1 MQDIPHIPVLYNEVL
16 DCFKEIKTGYI
27 IDCTTGYAGH
37 SSGLLNQNSSVKL
50 ICNDQDD
57 EALEFSKKRLKDFEK
72 RVEFNKGNFED
83 IIKKFEDYPIRG
95 ILADIGV
102 SSLQLD
108 KLDRGFSFNSKNLD
122 MRMNQNQILDASTV
136 VNSYSQVELENI
148 FKEYGEIREY
158 KKVASLI
165 VQNRPFYSAKELAE
179 FFYNKLPK
187 GKIHP
192 ATLIFQAI
200 RIEVNDELGVLDR
213 LFKSMEES
221 KLKDCIVAIISF
233 HSLEDRVVKN
243 YFKKWSENCICP
255 KDAFRCEC
263 GKNHSLGE
271 IITKKPIIATNLEIK
286 QNPRSR
292 RAKLRVFRF
301 VKKKKKKFF
310 KICYYY
316 AIFST
321 FYVYTKNLC

>member
-1 MQDIPHIPVLYNEVL
+1 MQNIPHIPVLYNEVL
-16 DCFKEIKTGYI
+16 DCFKEINKGYI

-57 EALEFSKKRLKDFEK
+57 EALNFSKNRLKDFEN
-72 RVEFNKGNFED
+72 RVEFNKGNFEN
-83 IIKKFEDYPIRG
+83 IIKKFENYPIRG
-95 ILADIGV
+95 VLADIGV

-108 KLDRGFSFNSKNLD
+108 KLDRGFSFNSENLD
-122 MRMNQNQILDASTV
+122 MRMNQNQSLDASTV
-136 VNSYSQVELENI
+136 INSYSQVELENI

-158 KKVASLI
+158 KKIASLI

-213 LFKSMEES
+213 LFKSMEEA

-263 GKNHSLGE
+263 AKNHALGK
-271 IITKKPIIATNLEIK
+271 IITKKPIIATNFEIK

-292 RAKLRVFRF
+292 SAKLRVFRF
-301 VKKKKKKFF
+301 V
-310 KICYYY
+310 
-316 AIFST
+316 
-321 FYVYTKNLC
+321 

>member
-27 IDCTTGYAGH
+27 IDCTIGYAGH
-37 SSGLLNQNSSVKL
+37 SSGLLNQNSSVQL

-83 IIKKFEDYPIRG
+83 IIKKFKDYPIRG

-165 VQNRPFYSAKELAE
+165 VQNRPFYSAKELAD

-271 IITKKPIIATNLEIK
+271 IITKKPIIATNFEIK

-292 RAKLRVFRF
+292 SAKLRVFRF
-301 VKKKKKKFF
+301 V
-310 KICYYY
+310 
-316 AIFST
+316 
-321 FYVYTKNLC
+321 

>member
-1 MQDIPHIPVLYNEVL
+1 MQNIPHIPVLYNEVL
-16 DCFKEIKTGYI
+16 DCFKDINKGYI

-57 EALEFSKKRLKDFEK
+57 EALNFSKNRLKDFEN
-72 RVEFNKGNFED
+72 RVEFNKGNFEN
-83 IIKKFEDYPIRG
+83 IIKKFENYPIRG
-95 ILADIGV
+95 VLADIGV

-108 KLDRGFSFNSKNLD
+108 KLDRGFSFNSENLD
-122 MRMNQNQILDASTV
+122 MRMNQNQSLDASTV
-136 VNSYSQVELENI
+136 INSYSQVELENI
-148 FKEYGEIREY
+148 FKDYGEIREY
-158 KKVASLI
+158 KKIASLI

-213 LFKSMEES
+213 LFKSMEEA

-233 HSLEDRVVKN
+233 HSLEDRVVKK

-263 GKNHSLGE
+263 GKNHALGK
-271 IITKKPIIATNLEIK
+271 IITKKPIIATNFEIK

-292 RAKLRVFRF
+292 SAKLRVFRF
-301 VKKKKKKFF
+301 V
-310 KICYYY
+310 
-316 AIFST
+316 
-321 FYVYTKNLC
+321 

>member
-1 MQDIPHIPVLYNEVL
+1 LQNIPHIPVLYNEVL
-16 DCFKEIKTGYI
+16 DCFKDINKGYI

-57 EALEFSKKRLKDFEK
+57 EALNFSKNRLKDFEN
-72 RVEFNKGNFED
+72 RVEFNKGNFEN
-83 IIKKFEDYPIRG
+83 IIKKFENYPIRG
-95 ILADIGV
+95 VLADIGV

-108 KLDRGFSFNSKNLD
+108 KLDRGFSFNSENLD
-122 MRMNQNQILDASTV
+122 MRMNQNQSLDASTV
-136 VNSYSQVELENI
+136 INSYSQVELENI

-158 KKVASLI
+158 KKIASLI

-213 LFKSMEES
+213 LFKSMEEA
-221 KLKDCIVAIISF
+221 KLKDCVVAIISF

-263 GKNHSLGE
+263 GKNHALGK
-271 IITKKPIIATNLEIK
+271 IITKKPIIATNFEIK

-292 RAKLRVFRF
+292 SAKLRVFRF
-301 VKKKKKKFF
+301 V
-310 KICYYY
+310 
-316 AIFST
+316 
-321 FYVYTKNLC
+321 

>member
-1 MQDIPHIPVLYNEVL
+1 MQNIPHIPVLYNEVL
-16 DCFKEIKTGYI
+16 DCFKDINKGYI

-57 EALEFSKKRLKDFEK
+57 EALNFSKNRLKDFEN
-72 RVEFNKGNFED
+72 RVEFNKGNFEN
-83 IIKKFEDYPIRG
+83 IIKKFENYPIRG
-95 ILADIGV
+95 VLADIGV

-108 KLDRGFSFNSKNLD
+108 KLDRGFSFNSENLD
-122 MRMNQNQILDASTV
+122 MRMNQNQSLDASTV
-136 VNSYSQVELENI
+136 INSYSQVELENI

-158 KKVASLI
+158 KKIASLI
-165 VQNRPFYSAKELAE
+165 LQNRPFYSAKELAE

-213 LFKSMEES
+213 LFKSMEEA

-263 GKNHSLGE
+263 GKNHALGK
-271 IITKKPIIATNLEIK
+271 IITKKPIIATNFEIK

-292 RAKLRVFRF
+292 SAKLRVFRF
-301 VKKKKKKFF
+301 V
-310 KICYYY
+310 
-316 AIFST
+316 
-321 FYVYTKNLC
+321 

>member
-1 MQDIPHIPVLYNEVL
+1 MQNIPHIPVLYNEVL
-16 DCFKEIKTGYI
+16 DCFKDINKGYI

-57 EALEFSKKRLKDFEK
+57 EALEFSKKRLKDFEN
-72 RVEFNKGNFED
+72 RVEFNKGNFEN
-83 IIKKFEDYPIRG
+83 IIKKFENYPIRG
-95 ILADIGV
+95 VLADIGV

-108 KLDRGFSFNSKNLD
+108 KLDRGFSFNSENLD
-122 MRMNQNQILDASTV
+122 MRMNQNQILDASNV

-158 KKVASLI
+158 KKIASLI

-213 LFKSMEES
+213 LFKSMEEA

-263 GKNHSLGE
+263 GKNHALGK
-271 IITKKPIIATNLEIK
+271 IITKKPIIATNIEIK

-292 RAKLRVFRF
+292 SAKLRVFRF
-301 VKKKKKKFF
+301 V
-310 KICYYY
+310 
-316 AIFST
+316 
-321 FYVYTKNLC
+321 

>member
-1 MQDIPHIPVLYNEVL
+1 MQNIPHIPVLYNEVL
-16 DCFKEIKTGYI
+16 DCFKEINKGYI

-57 EALEFSKKRLKDFEK
+57 EALNFSKNRLKDFEN
-72 RVEFNKGNFED
+72 RVEFNKGNFEN
-83 IIKKFEDYPIRG
+83 IIKKFENYPIRG
-95 ILADIGV
+95 VLADIGV

-108 KLDRGFSFNSKNLD
+108 KLDRGFSFNSENLD
-122 MRMNQNQILDASTV
+122 MRMNQNQSLDASTV
-136 VNSYSQVELENI
+136 INSYSQVELENI

-158 KKVASLI
+158 KKIASLI

-213 LFKSMEES
+213 LFKSMEEA

-243 YFKKWSENCICP
+243 YFKKWSEDCICP

-263 GKNHSLGE
+263 AKNHALGK
-271 IITKKPIIATNLEIK
+271 IITKKPIIATNFEIK

-292 RAKLRVFRF
+292 SAKLRVFRF
-301 VKKKKKKFF
+301 V
-310 KICYYY
+310 
-316 AIFST
+316 
-321 FYVYTKNLC
+321 

>member
-1 MQDIPHIPVLYNEVL
+1 MQNIPHIPVLYNEVL
-16 DCFKEIKTGYI
+16 DCFKDINKGFI

-57 EALEFSKKRLKDFEK
+57 EALNFSKNRLKDFEK

-108 KLDRGFSFNSKNLD
+108 KLDRGFSFNSENLD

-271 IITKKPIIATNLEIK
+271 IITKKPIIATNFEIK

-292 RAKLRVFRF
+292 SAKLRVFRF
-301 VKKKKKKFF
+301 V
-310 KICYYY
+310 
-316 AIFST
+316 
-321 FYVYTKNLC
+321 

>member
-1 MQDIPHIPVLYNEVL
+1 MQNIPHIPVLYNEVL
-16 DCFKEIKTGYI
+16 DCFKDINKGYI

-57 EALEFSKKRLKDFEK
+57 EALNFSKNRLKDFEN
-72 RVEFNKGNFED
+72 RVEFNKGNFEN
-83 IIKKFEDYPIRG
+83 IIKKFENYPIRG
-95 ILADIGV
+95 VLADIGV

-108 KLDRGFSFNSKNLD
+108 KLDRGFSFNSENLD
-122 MRMNQNQILDASTV
+122 MRMNQNQSLDASTV
-136 VNSYSQVELENI
+136 INSYSQVELENI

-158 KKVASLI
+158 KRIASLI

-213 LFKSMEES
+213 LFKSMEEA

-263 GKNHSLGE
+263 GKNHALGK
-271 IITKKPIIATNLEIK
+271 IITKKPIIATNIEIK

-292 RAKLRVFRF
+292 SAKLRVFRF
-301 VKKKKKKFF
+301 V
-310 KICYYY
+310 
-316 AIFST
+316 
-321 FYVYTKNLC
+321 

>member
-37 SSGLLNQNSSVKL
+37 SSGLLNQNSSVQL

-57 EALEFSKKRLKDFEK
+57 EALNFSKNRLKEFEK
-72 RVEFNKGNFED
+72 RVEFNKGNFEN

-108 KLDRGFSFNSKNLD
+108 KLDRGFSFNSENLD
-122 MRMNQNQILDASTV
+122 MRMNQNQSLDASTV
-136 VNSYSQVELENI
+136 INSYSQVELENI

-158 KKVASLI
+158 KKIASLI

-213 LFKSMEES
+213 LFKSMEEA

-271 IITKKPIIATNLEIK
+271 IITKKPIIATNFEIK

-292 RAKLRVFRF
+292 SAKLRVFRF
-301 VKKKKKKFF
+301 V
-310 KICYYY
+310 
-316 AIFST
+316 
-321 FYVYTKNLC
+321 

>member
-1 MQDIPHIPVLYNEVL
+1 MEDIPHIPVLYNEVL
-16 DCFKEIKTGYI
+16 DCFKEIKIGYI

-57 EALEFSKKRLKDFEK
+57 EALKFSKNRLKDFEK
-72 RVEFNKGNFED
+72 RVEFNKGNFEN

-108 KLDRGFSFNSKNLD
+108 KLDRGFSFNSQNLD
-122 MRMNQNQILDASTV
+122 MRMNQNQSLDASIV
-136 VNSYSQVELENI
+136 INSYSQVELENI

-213 LFKSMEES
+213 LFKSMEEA

-263 GKNHSLGE
+263 GKNHSLGK
-271 IITKKPIIATNLEIK
+271 IITKKPIIATNFEIK

-292 RAKLRVFRF
+292 SAKLRVFRF
-301 VKKKKKKFF
+301 V
-310 KICYYY
+310 
-316 AIFST
+316 
-321 FYVYTKNLC
+321 

>member
-1 MQDIPHIPVLYNEVL
+1 MQNIPHIPVLYNEVL
-16 DCFKEIKTGYI
+16 YCFKDINKGYI

-57 EALEFSKKRLKDFEK
+57 EALNFSKNRLKDFEN
-72 RVEFNKGNFED
+72 RVEFNKGNFEN
-83 IIKKFEDYPIRG
+83 IIKKFENYPIRG
-95 ILADIGV
+95 VLADIGV

-108 KLDRGFSFNSKNLD
+108 KLDRGFSFNSENLD
-122 MRMNQNQILDASTV
+122 MRMNQNQSLDASTV
-136 VNSYSQVELENI
+136 INSYSQVELENI

-158 KKVASLI
+158 KKIASLI

-213 LFKSMEES
+213 LFKSMEEA

-263 GKNHSLGE
+263 GKNHALGK
-271 IITKKPIIATNLEIK
+271 IITKKPIIATNIEIK

-292 RAKLRVFRF
+292 SAKLRVFRF
-301 VKKKKKKFF
+301 V
-310 KICYYY
+310 
-316 AIFST
+316 
-321 FYVYTKNLC
+321 

>member
-1 MQDIPHIPVLYNEVL
+1 MQNIPHIPVLYNEVL
-16 DCFKEIKTGYI
+16 DCFKDINKGYI

-57 EALEFSKKRLKDFEK
+57 EALNFSKNRLKDFEN
-72 RVEFNKGNFED
+72 RVEFNKGNFEN
-83 IIKKFEDYPIRG
+83 IIKKFENYPIRG
-95 ILADIGV
+95 VLADIGV

-108 KLDRGFSFNSKNLD
+108 KLDRGFSFNSENLD
-122 MRMNQNQILDASTV
+122 MRMNQNQSLDASTV
-136 VNSYSQVELENI
+136 INSYSQVELENI
-148 FKEYGEIREY
+148 FKDYGEIREY
-158 KKVASLI
+158 KKIASLI
-165 VQNRPFYSAKELAE
+165 VQNRPFYGAKELAE

-213 LFKSMEES
+213 LFKSMEEA

-263 GKNHSLGE
+263 GKNHALGK
-271 IITKKPIIATNLEIK
+271 IITKKPIIATNFEIK

-292 RAKLRVFRF
+292 SAKLRVFRF
-301 VKKKKKKFF
+301 V
-310 KICYYY
+310 
-316 AIFST
+316 
-321 FYVYTKNLC
+321 

>member
-1 MQDIPHIPVLYNEVL
+1 MTIFLEKNKLNTNIVYYFHSFVNINVKKYKNNYDIQIAGAKFLVKQNRN
-16 DCFKEIKTGYI
+16 
-27 IDCTTGYAGH
+27 IDA
-37 SSGLLNQNSSVKL
+37 LNR
-50 ICNDQDD
+50 
-57 EALEFSKKRLKDFEK
+57 LE
-72 RVEFNKGNFED
+72 N
-83 IIKKFEDYPIRG
+83 IIKKFENYPIRG
-95 ILADIGV
+95 VLADIGV

-108 KLDRGFSFNSKNLD
+108 KLDRGFSFNSENLD
-122 MRMNQNQILDASTV
+122 MRMNQNQSLDASTII
-136 VNSYSQVELENI
+136 NSYSQLELENI

-158 KKVASLI
+158 KKIASLI

-213 LFKSMEES
+213 LFKSMEEA

-263 GKNHSLGE
+263 GKNHALGK
-271 IITKKPIIATNLEIK
+271 IITKKPIIATNIEIK

-292 RAKLRVFRF
+292 SAKLRVFRF
-301 VKKKKKKFF
+301 V
-310 KICYYY
+310 
-316 AIFST
+316 
-321 FYVYTKNLC
+321 

>member
-1 MQDIPHIPVLYNEVL
+1 MQNIPHIPVLYNEVL
-16 DCFKEIKTGYI
+16 DCFKDINKGYI

-37 SSGLLNQNSSVKL
+37 SSGLLNQNSSVQL

-57 EALEFSKKRLKDFEK
+57 EALNFSKNRLKEFEK
-72 RVEFNKGNFED
+72 RVEFNKGNFEN

-122 MRMNQNQILDASTV
+122 MRMNQNQILDASNV

-213 LFKSMEES
+213 LFKSMEEA

-271 IITKKPIIATNLEIK
+271 IITKKPIIATNFEIK

-292 RAKLRVFRF
+292 SAKLRVFRF
-301 VKKKKKKFF
+301 V
-310 KICYYY
+310 
-316 AIFST
+316 
-321 FYVYTKNLC
+321 

>member
-1 MQDIPHIPVLYNEVL
+1 MQNIPHIPVLYNEVL
-16 DCFKEIKTGYI
+16 DCFKDINKGYI

-57 EALEFSKKRLKDFEK
+57 EALNFSKNRLKDFEN
-72 RVEFNKGNFED
+72 RVEFNKGNFEN
-83 IIKKFEDYPIRG
+83 IIKKFENYPIRG
-95 ILADIGV
+95 VLADIGV

-108 KLDRGFSFNSKNLD
+108 KLDRGFSFNSENLD
-122 MRMNQNQILDASTV
+122 MRMNQNQSLDASTV
-136 VNSYSQVELENI
+136 INSYSQVELENI
-148 FKEYGEIREY
+148 FKDYGEIREY
-158 KKVASLI
+158 KKIASLI
-165 VQNRPFYSAKELAE
+165 LQNRPFYSAKELAE

-213 LFKSMEES
+213 LFKSMEEA

-233 HSLEDRVVKN
+233 HSLEDRVVKK

-263 GKNHSLGE
+263 GKNHALGK
-271 IITKKPIIATNLEIK
+271 IITKKPIIATNFEIK

-292 RAKLRVFRF
+292 SAKLRVFRF
-301 VKKKKKKFF
+301 V
-310 KICYYY
+310 
-316 AIFST
+316 
-321 FYVYTKNLC
+321 